1 MSALPVDLDPDDLD
15 VLDLP
20 QSQIRRN
27 QETGRIEIPSKYT
40 ELFLDNSTTND
51 RDDDSE
57 SRDDSCSSDT
67 DNGDHPCDNGDHPC
81 DNDYIGSDSESST
94 SSGSST
100 GSISTSSV
108 QTFGV
113 EEWPQVRAMY
123 IASFWLDRWYEDGLP
138 TPKTT
143 FYDLTRVQGDP
154 SIVPWPSQG
163 SAASAT
169 GSQGHAPFVRLTSLS
184 SKTSSRPQPY
194 ASIQEALED
203 IGSSAR
209 CQRSLEID
217 LLAHAGQPTMQLAVR
232 EWVDLNRGKEY
243 RCVIFEEAI
252 RKIVPNDATRQ
263 PPVADPRELL
273 QRCQRLLYEMFHC
286 LPCVDCVMDVW
297 ITDAEGDD
305 TNNASCGTSSGSA
318 TSGAPVVHDLV
329 IEFNSFGT
337 IGNSASDDI
346 DWTDSTLYL
355 PSFYA
360 PVVLL

>member
-1 MSALPVDLDPDDLD
+1 MSALPVELDPDNLG

-27 QETGRIEIPSKYT
+27 RGTDRIEIPSKYA
-40 ELFLDNSTTND
+40 ELFLDNLTTD
-51 RDDDSE
+51 ESDGESESE

-67 DNGDHPCDNGDHPC
+67 YNRDHPC
-81 DNDYIGSDSESST
+81 DNDYIIWSDSESST
-94 SSGSST
+94 SSSTSSS

-154 SIVPWPSQG
+154 SIIPWPSQG
-163 SAASAT
+163 SVTSAT
-169 GSQGHAPFVRLTSLS
+169 GPQGHVPFIRLTSLS

-194 ASIQEALED
+194 ASIQDALED

-217 LLAHAGQPTMQLAVR
+217 LLAHAGQPMMQLAVR
-232 EWVDLNRGKEY
+232 EWVDLSRGKEY

-252 RKIVPNDATRQ
+252 RKIVTNDATRQ
-263 PPVADPRELL
+263 PPVEDPHVLL
-273 QRCQRLLYEMFHC
+273 QRCQRLLDQMLKC

-297 ITDAEGDD
+297 VTDAEGDD
-305 TNNASCGTSSGSA
+305 TGNNAINGASCGTNSA
-318 TSGAPVVHDLV
+318 TVHDLV

-346 DWTDSTLYL
+346 DWTDSTMYL